1 MQYYQAIW
9 MEQEQRPKQLN
20 IEEFKKVFVEQN
32 KDVAEDILAR
42 FLVDS
47 MKKKESEENNKK
59 TN

>member
-1 MQYYQAIW
+1 

-32 KDVAEDILAR
+32 KDVTEDILAR